1 MHGLLHA
8 EGSHGMHDGLSEWL
22 IGVFGEAGRFL
33 DEVFLHALIDTA
45 KVILFLFLTY
55 LALEIIEHRAT
66 DKARRLMARAGGF
79 GPLIAGAVGAVP
91 QCGFSAVAANFYTGR
106 VITLG
111 ALVAAFL
118 STSDEML
125 PVLLS
130 GNVGVGKILTIII
143 YKTVVGILVGFLID
157 LVLRLLGRGRP
168 EVNIDEICDG
178 ECHCEAGIVPSAIRH
193 TLSVTLYI
201 FVVTLIINSLFFFVG
216 EDRLSGLAVELPV
229 ISHFLS
235 AVFGLI
241 PNCAASV
248 ALTTLC
254 TEGIIT
260 AGTML
265 SGLFSGAG
273 VGVLVLF
280 KVNKHPK
287 DNFAV
292 LGVILAVGVIF
303 GLIGDLIF
311 PASLFVN

>member
-201 FVVTLIINSLFFFVG
+201 FVVTLLINSLFFFVG

-248 ALTTLC
+248 ALTRLAMSGVIST
-254 TEGIIT
+254 GSMI
-260 AGTML
+260 
-265 SGLFSGAG
+265 SGLLSGAG
-273 VGVLVLF
+273 VGLLVLF
-280 KVNKHPK
+280 RMNKHPRE
-287 DNFAV
+287 NI
-292 LGVILAVGVIF
+292 VILSILVLSGTLF
-303 GLIGDLIF
+303 GFLFDLLPF
-311 PASLFVN
+311 FSLA

>member
-118 STSDEML
+118 STSDEMF

-130 GNVGVGKILTIII
+130 ENVGVGKILTIII
-143 YKTVVGILVGFLID
+143 YKTAVGILVGFLID

-201 FVVTLIINSLFFFVG
+201 FVVTLLINSLFFFVG

-248 ALTTLC
+248 ALTRLAMSGVIST
-254 TEGIIT
+254 GSMI
-260 AGTML
+260 
-265 SGLFSGAG
+265 SGLLSGAG
-273 VGVLVLF
+273 VGLLVLF
-280 KVNKHPK
+280 RMNKHPRE
-287 DNFAV
+287 NA
-292 LGVILAVGVIF
+292 VILLILVLSGTLF
-303 GLIGDLIF
+303 GFLFDLLPF
-311 PASLFVN
+311 FSLA

>member
-22 IGVFGEAGRFL
+22 IGVFGEVGRFL

-143 YKTVVGILVGFLID
+143 YKTAVGILVGFLID

-201 FVVTLIINSLFFFVG
+201 FVVTLLINSLFFFVG
-216 EDRLSGLAVELPV
+216 EDRLFGLAVELPV

-248 ALTTLC
+248 ALTRLAMSGVIST
-254 TEGIIT
+254 GSMI
-260 AGTML
+260 
-265 SGLFSGAG
+265 SGLLSGAG
-273 VGVLVLF
+273 VGLLVLF
-280 KVNKHPK
+280 RMNKHPK
-287 DNFAV
+287 ENI
-292 LGVILAVGVIF
+292 VILSILVLSGTLF
-303 GLIGDLIF
+303 GFLFDLLPF
-311 PASLFVN
+311 FSLA

>member
-22 IGVFGEAGRFL
+22 IGVFGETGRFL

-143 YKTVVGILVGFLID
+143 YKTAVGILVGFLID

-201 FVVTLIINSLFFFVG
+201 FVVTLLINSLFFFVG

-248 ALTTLC
+248 ALTRLAMSGVIST
-254 TEGIIT
+254 GSMI
-260 AGTML
+260 
-265 SGLFSGAG
+265 SGLLSGAG
-273 VGVLVLF
+273 VGLLVLF
-280 KVNKHPK
+280 RMNKHPRE
-287 DNFAV
+287 NA
-292 LGVILAVGVIF
+292 VILLILVLSGTLF
-303 GLIGDLIF
+303 GFLFDLLPF
-311 PASLFVN
+311 FSLA

>member
-143 YKTVVGILVGFLID
+143 YKTAVGILVGFLID

-248 ALTTLC
+248 ALTRLAMSGVIST
-254 TEGIIT
+254 GSMI
-260 AGTML
+260 
-265 SGLFSGAG
+265 SGLLSGAG
-273 VGVLVLF
+273 VGLLVLF
-280 KVNKHPK
+280 RMNKHPRE
-287 DNFAV
+287 NI
-292 LGVILAVGVIF
+292 VILSILVLSGTLF
-303 GLIGDLIF
+303 GFLFDLLPF
-311 PASLFVN
+311 FSLA

>member
-8 EGSHGMHDGLSEWL
+8 EGSHGLHERLAGWL
-22 IGVFGEAGRFL
+22 VGVFGEVGRFI

-143 YKTVVGILVGFLID
+143 YKTAIGILVGFLID

-201 FVVTLIINSLFFFVG
+201 FVVTLLINSLFFFVG

-248 ALTTLC
+248 ALTRLAMS
-254 TEGIIT
+254 GVIS
-260 AGTML
+260 AGSMI
-265 SGLFSGAG
+265 SGLLSGAG
-273 VGVLVLF
+273 VGLLVLF
-280 KVNKHPK
+280 RMNKHPRE
-287 DNFAV
+287 NV
-292 LGVILAVGVIF
+292 VILSILVLSGTLF
-303 GLIGDLIF
+303 GFLFDLVPF
-311 PASLFVN
+311 FSLA

>member
-130 GNVGVGKILTIII
+130 ENVGVGKILTIII
-143 YKTVVGILVGFLID
+143 YKTAVGILVGFLID

-201 FVVTLIINSLFFFVG
+201 FVVTLLINSLFFFVG

-248 ALTTLC
+248 ALTRLAMSGVIST
-254 TEGIIT
+254 GSMI
-260 AGTML
+260 
-265 SGLFSGAG
+265 SGLLSGAG
-273 VGVLVLF
+273 VGLLVLF
-280 KVNKHPK
+280 RMNKHPRE
-287 DNFAV
+287 NA
-292 LGVILAVGVIF
+292 VILLILVLSGTLF
-303 GLIGDLIF
+303 GFLFDLLPF
-311 PASLFVN
+311 FSLA

>member
-143 YKTVVGILVGFLID
+143 YKTAVGTLVGFLID

-178 ECHCEAGIVPSAIRH
+178 ECHCEAGIVSSAIRH

-201 FVVTLIINSLFFFVG
+201 FVVTLLINSLFFFVG

-248 ALTTLC
+248 ALTRLAMSGVIST
-254 TEGIIT
+254 GSMI
-260 AGTML
+260 
-265 SGLFSGAG
+265 SGLLSGAG
-273 VGVLVLF
+273 VGLLVLF
-280 KVNKHPK
+280 RMNKHPRE
-287 DNFAV
+287 NI
-292 LGVILAVGVIF
+292 VILSILVLSGTLF
-303 GLIGDLIF
+303 GFLFDLLPF
-311 PASLFVN
+311 FSLA

>member
-143 YKTVVGILVGFLID
+143 YKTAVGILVGFLID

-216 EDRLSGLAVELPV
+216 EDRLFGLAVELPV

-248 ALTTLC
+248 ALTRLAMSGVIST
-254 TEGIIT
+254 GSMI
-260 AGTML
+260 
-265 SGLFSGAG
+265 SGLLSGAG
-273 VGVLVLF
+273 VGLLVLF
-280 KVNKHPK
+280 RMNKHPRE
-287 DNFAV
+287 NI
-292 LGVILAVGVIF
+292 VILSILVLSGTLF
-303 GLIGDLIF
+303 GFLFDLLPF
-311 PASLFVN
+311 FSLA

>member
-1 MHGLLHA
+1 MMHGLLHA

-130 GNVGVGKILTIII
+130 ENVGVGKILTIII
-143 YKTVVGILVGFLID
+143 YKTAVGILVGFLID

-201 FVVTLIINSLFFFVG
+201 FVVTLLINSLFFFVG

-248 ALTTLC
+248 ALTRLAMSGVIST
-254 TEGIIT
+254 GSMI
-260 AGTML
+260 
-265 SGLFSGAG
+265 SGLLSGAG
-273 VGVLVLF
+273 VGLLVLF
-280 KVNKHPK
+280 RMNKHPRE
-287 DNFAV
+287 NA
-292 LGVILAVGVIF
+292 VILLILVLSGTLF
-303 GLIGDLIF
+303 GFLFDLLPF
-311 PASLFVN
+311 FSLA

>member
-143 YKTVVGILVGFLID
+143 YKTAVGILVGFLID

-201 FVVTLIINSLFFFVG
+201 FVVTLLINSLFFFVG

-248 ALTTLC
+248 ALTRLAMSGVIST
-254 TEGIIT
+254 GSMI
-260 AGTML
+260 
-265 SGLFSGAG
+265 SGLLSGAG
-273 VGVLVLF
+273 VGLLVLF
-280 KVNKHPK
+280 RMNKHPRE
-287 DNFAV
+287 NA
-292 LGVILAVGVIF
+292 VILSILVLSGTLF
-303 GLIGDLIF
+303 GFLFDLLPF
-311 PASLFVN
+311 FSLA

>member
-1 MHGLLHA
+1 MMHGLLHA

-22 IGVFGEAGRFL
+22 IGVFGEVGRFL

-143 YKTVVGILVGFLID
+143 YKTAVGILVGFLID

-201 FVVTLIINSLFFFVG
+201 FVVTLLINSLFFFVG
-216 EDRLSGLAVELPV
+216 EDRLFGLAVELPV

-248 ALTTLC
+248 ALTRLAMSGVIST
-254 TEGIIT
+254 GSMI
-260 AGTML
+260 
-265 SGLFSGAG
+265 SGLLSGAG
-273 VGVLVLF
+273 VGLLVLF
-280 KVNKHPK
+280 RMNKHPK
-287 DNFAV
+287 ENI
-292 LGVILAVGVIF
+292 VILSILVLSGTLF
-303 GLIGDLIF
+303 GFLFDLLPF
-311 PASLFVN
+311 FSLA